1 MINYRQLYLRG
12 TMKNFILAVSVLICI
27 TLVSCKDEAWL
38 TSQENERGK
47 VVISLDKT
55 AIPQEAYL
63 LVASL
68 SRAGYDSIMV
78 NSYISSLST
87 TNLTF
92 NSVVPGTWQLKV
104 WAFDQSGVTI
114 YYGTTKIYVLQNVIT
129 KSDVTLLP
137 TGAVDITVKWGSSFL
152 VNDFSGNPIITTSN
166 FSAANLNGV
175 FSPFV
180 RFDGY
185 KYKMWYGKWYN
196 DRSYDV
202 EYAESIDGL
211 RWNKIVSSPVL
222 ERGYS
227 GAWDQYGVHAGPIN
241 YENGLYTMY
250 YVGATS
256 RDGDSYIGAA
266 DSYDG
271 IYWVKRPSPL
281 IKILGKRVAP
291 NSLIKI
297 NSTYYLYFSYT
308 NLNASQ
314 NVWGI
319 SVATS
324 QDGGNWTVVTEN
336 ILPMSESWEEPNPN
350 GCSVIKY
357 GSKFLLVY
365 GSLGNLA
372 FGTATSTDG
381 ISWTKST
388 GNPGFTKDNTYRYW
402 SSEVRYPNIL
412 QIGNSY
418 KLYYTGIVNGKLA
431 IAVGDLTIK

>member
-1 MINYRQLYLRG
+1 
-12 TMKNFILAVSVLICI
+12 MKNLFIVVTVAIIVFLL
-27 TLVSCKDEAWL
+27 SCKDESKL
-38 TSQENERGK
+38 TSPDNADGK
-47 VVISLDKT
+47 VVISLNKT
-55 AIPQEAYL
+55 SIPQEVYS
-63 LVASL
+63 LVASM
-68 SRAGYDSIMV
+68 SRAGYDSIKV
-78 NSYISSLST
+78 SSTISSLST
-87 TNLTF
+87 ATLLF
-92 NSVVPGTWQLKV
+92 NNVVPGTWLLKV
-104 WAFDQSGVTI
+104 WAFDNTGTAL
-114 YYGTTKIYVLQNVIT
+114 YYGSSKIDVLANVIT
-129 KSDVTLLP
+129 KSDITLLP
-137 TGAVDITVKWGSSFL
+137 TGAVDITINWGSSIL
-152 VNDFSGNPIITTSN
+152 VNDYSGNPIITTNN
-166 FSAANLNGV
+166 FSTANLNGV

-180 RFDGY
+180 MFHGG

-202 EYAESIDGL
+202 EYAESVDGL
-211 RWNKIVSSPVL
+211 SWNKIVSYPVL
-222 ERGYS
+222 ERGSS

-250 YVGATS
+250 FVGATS

-271 IYWVKRPSPL
+271 VYWVKRPSPL

-308 NLNASQ
+308 KLNAASD
-314 NVWGI
+314 VWGI

-324 QDGGNWTVVTEN
+324 QDGANWTVVKEN
-336 ILPMSESWEEPNPN
+336 ILPLSESWETPNPN
-350 GCSVIKY
+350 GVSVINY
-357 GSKFLLVY
+357 GSKLLLIY

-372 FGTATSTDG
+372 FGTATSIDG
-381 ISWTKST
+381 VSWTKST
-388 GNPGFTKDNTYRYW
+388 KNPVFTKNNTYMNW

-418 KLYYTGIVNGKLA
+418 KLYYTGIVNGRLA

>member
-271 IYWVKRPSPL
+271 TYWVKRPSPL
-281 IKILGKRVAP
+281 IKILGKREA
-291 NSLIKI
+291 
-297 NSTYYLYFSYT
+297 
-308 NLNASQ
+308 
-314 NVWGI
+314 
-319 SVATS
+319 
-324 QDGGNWTVVTEN
+324 
-336 ILPMSESWEEPNPN
+336 PNPN

-388 GNPGFTKDNTYRYW
+388 GNPVFTKDNTYRYW